1 MRSGQDPDH
10 RARDVQRDPARWTAW
25 LAPVLLVVVLLG
37 PSLLGLRLFAA
48 GDLIE
53 RRAPW
58 AETSTVEQVVNTCVS
73 DTIDAS
79 LPHQLVY
86 RDRLAAGDPAPLWD
100 NYASA
105 GTILAAAPFQ
115 GVVSPIFQ
123 ATLAMPDAAFQGW
136 IKLFEVA
143 AILAGTVLWARRV
156 GLSVPAGVV
165 GGFLYATG
173 SFMVMW
179 TNWPQTRTAAFF
191 PLLFW
196 AMERLVQDRTVRSA
210 LPLPLVVAAIVLGG
224 FPAIAVHAVYLAAAY
239 AVVRLVVLNRTAG
252 RAARGGPW
260 ERWGRAP
267 LLAAG
272 GGAVAL
278 LLVGFQVVPW
288 AQQLLGTVDLERRA
302 NAWTATIG
310 PREILTI
317 AYPQA
322 LGTCHSGDAR
332 WGSYIPVEGIS
343 FVGAGAVV
351 LCLAA
356 VVLPV
361 GAWLSRGVRTFLLVG
376 GLVALAAT
384 FLGGPLNYLL
394 QLLPLMGGSGLHRMR
409 AVGGLMLA
417 MLAAVGFD
425 AVARSAGQGR
435 WWRWLAVA
443 AGPVLLGVAAWATY
457 FVAPG
462 PQEWQQVRGTVLLG
476 LLCGAGVAL
485 AWAWAMAP
493 RVRWRAVAVAAI
505 PVLLAV
511 DGLTFAHA
519 MWPRVDPELAYR
531 ETSTDGF
538 LRANLGR
545 ERLVGVHSAYWGGA
559 GQVHGLRSLSGHTF
573 TPEEWRALL
582 LEADPGMFASAT
594 SHSLS
599 TLGALEGPVM
609 DRFAVRYGV
618 ADTTMVPLGSFWGD
632 GEQDAARSVVLH
644 DAVAARAVPAGT
656 PLRGAVV
663 ELVESTGDVQESG
676 ETGRLVAQAVA
687 ADGRVLAESSRRLR
701 DHETGTVTV
710 AVAGEHLAAT
720 TEPYTVTV
728 RAEGGDDLEVRAAG
742 PSPDQQGAAW
752 AGVIVAPDDGLT
764 LVRTAD
770 AQVYERESVLPRF
783 RWASGAET
791 CETAVECAA
800 LMADVAPTTVLL
812 TGSDAAAHAFD
823 GAPAV
828 VLVEQDEDDLQ
839 RVRVTA
845 DGAGMLVVA
854 DGFQDDWAAT
864 VDGREVPIVRADH
877 AMKGVPVPAGEH
889 VIELAYRPVGWGVG
903 PWVAG
908 ATVLALA
915 AAWVWLAR
923 RDRRAARRDG
933 DAARRAGDATWQ
945 DGDAL

>member
-1 MRSGQDPDH
+1 M
-10 RARDVQRDPARWTAW
+10 
-25 LAPVLLVVVLLG
+25 LLVVVLLG

-73 DTIDAS
+73 DTIDAA

-105 GTILAAAPFQ
+105 GTILGAAPFQ

-136 IKLFEVA
+136 MKLFEVA

-196 AMERLVQDRTVRSA
+196 AMERIVQDRTVRSA

-224 FPAIAVHAVYLAAAY
+224 FPAIAVHAIYLAAAY
-239 AVVRLVVLNRTAG
+239 AVVRLVVLNRASAPAG
-252 RAARGGPW
+252 AW
-260 ERWGRAP
+260 QRWGRAP

-278 LLVGFQVVPW
+278 LLVGFQLLPW
-288 AQQLLGTVDLERRA
+288 AQQLMSTVDLERRA

-310 PREILTI
+310 LREILTI

-322 LGTCHSGDAR
+322 LGTCQSGDAR

-351 LCLAA
+351 LGLAA
-356 VVLPV
+356 LVLPV
-361 GAWLSRGVRTFLLVG
+361 GAWLGRGVRTFLLVG
-376 GLVALAAT
+376 GLLALAAT

-443 AGPVLLGVAAWATY
+443 AGPVLLGAAAWATY

-476 LLCGAGVAL
+476 LLAGTGVAL

-493 RVRWRAVAVAAI
+493 QVRGRAVAVAAI

-511 DGLTFAHA
+511 DGLTFADA
-519 MWPRVDPELAYR
+519 MWPRVDPGLAYR
-531 ETSTDGF
+531 ATSTDTF
-538 LRANLGR
+538 LQANLGR

-559 GQVHGLRSLSGHTF
+559 GQVRGLRSLSGHTF

-594 SHSLS
+594 SQSLS
-599 TLGALEGPVM
+599 SLGALEGPVM
-609 DRFAVRYGV
+609 DRLAVRYGV
-618 ADTTMVPLGSFWGD
+618 ADTPMVPLGSFWGD
-632 GEQDAARSVVLH
+632 GEQVDTRRVVLQDATAARV
-644 DAVAARAVPAGT
+644 VPAGT

-663 ELVESTGDVQESG
+663 ELVEPTGDVPESG
-676 ETGRLVAQAVA
+676 ETGRLVVQAVA
-687 ADGRVLAESSRRLR
+687 ADGRVLTEGSRRLR
-701 DHETGTVTV
+701 DNESGTVTV
-710 AVAGEHLAAT
+710 AVAGEHLATT
-720 TEPYTVTV
+720 TEPYTVIV
-728 RAEGGDDLEVRAAG
+728 RAEGGADLGVRGAG
-742 PSPDQQGAAW
+742 KSADQQGEAW

-770 AQVYERESVLPRF
+770 AQVYERETVLPRF
-783 RWASGAET
+783 RWASGAQT
-791 CETAVECAA
+791 CETAADCAELHGRRRA
-800 LMADVAPTTVLL
+800 HD
-812 TGSDAAAHAFD
+812 GAAH
-823 GAPAV
+823 
-828 VLVEQDEDDLQ
+828 
-839 RVRVTA
+839 
-845 DGAGMLVVA
+845 
-854 DGFQDDWAAT
+854 
-864 VDGREVPIVRADH
+864 
-877 AMKGVPVPAGEH
+877 
-889 VIELAYRPVGWGVG
+889 
-903 PWVAG
+903 
-908 ATVLALA
+908 
-915 AAWVWLAR
+915 
-923 RDRRAARRDG
+923 
-933 DAARRAGDATWQ
+933 RAGRR
-945 DGDAL
+945 